1 MGASGVALLHILHPL
16 EDLISLLPDAGGLLS
31 AATPFQD
38 VCVGFEGAGEIGGV
52 GCWVVLGQ
60 GPVEVGGFLGGL
72 ESLVPLPVL
81 GLTAGEVVEGHGEVG
96 GVGGWVL
103 SLQNSEEVGGFL
115 CGFEGFI
122 VSSGIGQ
129 ASAE

>member
-1 MGASGVALLHILHPL
+1 M
-16 EDLISLLPDAGGLLS
+16 LLPVLGL
-31 AATPFQD
+31 TD
-38 VCVGFEGAGEIGGV
+38 GEGVEGSGKVGGV
-52 GCWVVLGQ
+52 GGWVVLGQ

-72 ESLVPLPVL
+72 EGLVQLPVL
-81 GLTAGEVVEGHGEVG
+81 GLTAGEVVERSSEVG
-96 GVGGWVL
+96 VVGGWVL
-103 SLQNSEEVGGFL
+103 SVQNSEEVGGFL